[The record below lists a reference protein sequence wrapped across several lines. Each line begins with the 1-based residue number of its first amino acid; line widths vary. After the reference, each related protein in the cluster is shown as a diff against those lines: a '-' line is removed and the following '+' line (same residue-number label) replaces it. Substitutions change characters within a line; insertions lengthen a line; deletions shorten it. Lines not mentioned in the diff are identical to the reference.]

1 MVMLTTH
8 IHIELYLFLSLSF
21 YETILIQ
28 IYGVK
33 YDICGVPDCYEWVNL
48 IVYYKN
54 FLDYFL
60 LEELLTMPAYPL
72 NKF

>member
-8 IHIELYLFLSLSF
+8 IHIELYLFLSSSF